1 MYIYLFLGFR
11 KILIIMKAKPHK
23 IRRFII
29 SSRDLS
35 KFIMKRTRKRRIKAA
50 TKYGKLEFLI
60 L

>member
-1 MYIYLFLGFR
+1 
-11 KILIIMKAKPHK
+11 MKAKPHK

-35 KFIMKRTRKRRIKAA
+35 KFIMKRTRKRKIKAA
-50 TKYGKLEFLI
+50 IKYGKLEFLI